1 MVPFKERR
9 SGQDRRS
16 GNDRRRPSSGT
27 APASSETRRTETRE
41 AGSPKVP
48 MKKDLSE
55 VWNAKGK
62 ELLRVNAYD
71 EAMRA
76 FGMALEIN
84 PNHAEACY
92 NLASVYSSKGEIDK
106 ALSGLKKAIELDP
119 GFKKMAKVN
128 RYFKKL
134 SDKKKFRELID

>member
-1 MVPFKERR
+1 
-9 SGQDRRS
+9 
-16 GNDRRRPSSGT
+16 
-27 APASSETRRTETRE
+27 
-41 AGSPKVP
+41 

-62 ELLRVNAYD
+62 ELLRLNAYD

-106 ALSGLKKAIELDP
+106 AISGLKKAIELDP
-119 GFKKMAKVN
+119 GFKKKAKVN